1 MYKILVINP
10 GSTSTKLAIFEDS
23 QLVGEKTLRH
33 SIEEIDAFSTV
44 YEQKDFRKKI
54 ILDFLNSQ
62 SIKLEDFSAI
72 IGRGG
77 LLRPIPGGT
86 YRVTREMLSDLRAAN
101 YGEHASNLGAIL
113 AMELSRE
120 SDAEVPSFIADP
132 VVVDEMEPV
141 ARISGHPDFER
152 KSIFHALN
160 QKAVARSVASKL
172 NKKYEDLNL
181 IVVHMGGGISIGAH
195 MMGKVVDVNNALDGD
210 GPYTPERSGTLP
222 LTSFIKLCYSGKYS
236 YNEIKKLI
244 KGQGGLAAYTR
255 TSDCMEI
262 QKEIGNGNKEWELYY
277 MGMGYQIV
285 KWVGKMAAVL
295 KGNVDAIIFTGGI
308 AYDKNYLMPWMTEKV
323 SFIAPVETIPGG
335 DEELALALAGLRVLD
350 GEEKAFIYEEVAS
363 VR

>member
-1 MYKILVINP
+1 MHKLLVINP

-23 QLVGEKTLRH
+23 RLVSEKTLRH
-33 SIEEIDAFSTV
+33 SIEEINTFDTVFS
-44 YEQKDFRKKI
+44 QKDFRKKI
-54 ILDFLNSQ
+54 IMDFLDSQ

-86 YRVTREMLSDLRAAN
+86 YKVTHEMLSDLRAAN
-101 YGEHASNLGAIL
+101 FGEHASNLGAIL
-113 AMELSRE
+113 AMELSQR
-120 SDAEVPSFIADP
+120 SDSELPAYIADP

-160 QKAVARSVASKL
+160 QKAVARSVALKL
-172 NKKYEDLNL
+172 GKKYEELNF

-195 MMGKVVDVNNALDGD
+195 NKGKVVDVNNALDGE

-236 YNEIKKLI
+236 YDEIKKLI
-244 KGQGGLAAYTR
+244 KGQGGLAAYTK
-255 TSDCMEI
+255 TSDCVEI
-262 QKEIGNGNKEWELYY
+262 QKGIARGNAEWELYY
-277 MGMGYQIV
+277 FGMAYQIV
-285 KWVGKMAAVL
+285 KWIGKMAAVL

-308 AYDKNYLMPWMTEKV
+308 AYDQKYLMPWMKEKV
-323 SFIAPVETIPGG
+323 SFIAPVVTIPGG
-335 DEELALALAGLRVLD
+335 DEELALALAGLRVLN
-350 GEEKAFIYEEVAS
+350 GEERVLIYEEVAS